1 MYCKVCKVKIL
12 GRDNQI
18 KLEKPRRRGAFDP
31 SSGIAR
37 ACPTCGMLYWD
48 NGPRV
53 MKLTVNG
60 EEWDGPVYLT
70 KDGSVVKEPN
80 GVAAK
85 LPERRKKP

>member
-12 GRDNQI
+12 GKNNQV
-18 KLEKPRRRGAFDP
+18 KLEKPRRRGPFDP

-48 NGPRV
+48 NGPKV
-53 MKLTVNG
+53 MRAIIDGKEVT
-60 EEWDGPVYLT
+60 GPVYLLE
-70 KDGSVVKEPN
+70 DGTITLNP

-85 LPERRKKP
+85 P